1 MRRILPLLGMALLI
15 SAPPC
20 LASKWRTFE
29 NCTLVPNE
37 SNDGDSF
44 HVKVKR
50 REYIFRLYFAD
61 TPETDMS
68 FPDRVAEQAD
78 YWGIGQKAA
87 VRLGHQAA
95 NFTRK
100 FLADGF
106 TVYTKMDDARGRSD
120 KERFYAI
127 VMVGE
132 KNLSEELVR
141 NGLARIFGQDTD
153 LPDGTRST
161 PFWWRLKTAER
172 EAKKNRL
179 GAFSPDIEAAS
190 AEEATNQIAP
200 PPLAAPI
207 LAERDVVLAY
217 TIPVFSM
224 KEPFQQIGNLQRGAQ
239 VRVLGAES
247 ASMVRIRFT
256 GAEGRIFEA
265 QCRRVDLGL

>member
-1 MRRILPLLGMALLI
+1 MRRILPLLGMVFLI
-15 SAPPC
+15 STPPC
-20 LASKWRTFE
+20 LANKWRMYE

-50 REYIFRLYFAD
+50 REYIFRLYFTD

-78 YWGIGQKAA
+78 YWGISQKAA

-132 KNLSEELVR
+132 KTLSEELVR
-141 NGLARIFGQDTD
+141 NGLARVFGEDTD
-153 LPDGTRST
+153 LPDGTKAQL
-161 PFWWRLKTAER
+161 FWWRLKTAER

-179 GAFSPDIEAAS
+179 GAFAPDIETAS
-190 AEEATNQIAP
+190 AEKTTNQTAP
-200 PPLAAPI
+200 PQLDAPA
-207 LAERDVVLAY
+207 LAERDVTLAY
-217 TIPVFSM
+217 PTPVFSL
-224 KEPFQQIGNLQRGAQ
+224 KEPFQQVGQLQRGAQ
-239 VRVLGAES
+239 VRVLGAVS
-247 ASMVRIRFT
+247 ATMLRVRFA
-256 GAEGRIFEA
+256 GSSGQSLEA
-265 QCRRVDLGL
+265 QCRRVDLGM